1 MMISAIGVQRDRK
14 KGLQLKKDYRKF
26 VIDCITKE
34 YWRAFDALV
43 GATDLEM
50 ELVIHSFNNNAFY
63 REAKEFLVIRG
74 KFMSED
80 HLIHLKED
88 PKTILS
94 LYRMFMLH
102 FKTTQMGIV
111 DKKLV
116 VRKKSKS
123 S

>member
-50 ELVIHSFNNNAFY
+50 ELVIHSFNNNVFY
-63 REAKEFLVIRG
+63 KEAKEFLVIRG